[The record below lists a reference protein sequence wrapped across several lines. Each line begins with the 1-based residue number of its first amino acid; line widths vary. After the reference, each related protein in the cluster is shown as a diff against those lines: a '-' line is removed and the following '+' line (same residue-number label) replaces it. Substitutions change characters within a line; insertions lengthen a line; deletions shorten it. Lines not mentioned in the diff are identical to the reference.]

1 MNRTNWTAEQIIAFA
16 PDTASAKAGQGLAAT
31 RKWQSLGS
39 DEQTAWGLCQGS
51 GKDPYQTQID
61 LTEPAFRCTCPSR
74 KFPCKHALGLF
85 LLLASQAN
93 AFARQSPPAWV
104 TEWLESRAK
113 RAQRRD
119 EKQTGVE
126 KGETIA
132 DRSAQTKRAADREAR
147 VASGLRELELWLRD
161 LVRSG
166 LATAQTQP
174 PQFWER
180 TAARLV
186 DAQAPGAARMV
197 RELAGLPS
205 SGEGWQARLLDRVG
219 RIYLLIEGFKRI
231 EQLSIETQTD
241 IRALIGWTQSQD
253 ELLQTAG
260 IRDRWRVL
268 GQRVE
273 QEDRLRLQR
282 SWLLGETGNRS
293 ALLLHFAAGNQPLDA
308 SLIPGTAFDAEM
320 VFYPGAYPLRALIKE
335 RNDTP
340 SQLGR
345 MGGYAYITDAV
356 SAYAAALARNPW
368 IEVFPFALKSVIP
381 IRRDGHWF
389 VRDTD
394 ANLLQLNPRS
404 SHHLSLL
411 ALSGGREIDLFGEY
425 DGEHLW
431 PLSAIAEG
439 RFVRFY
445 VV

>member
-1 MNRTNWTAEQIIAFA
+1 MNWTAEQIIAFA
-16 PDTASAKAGQGLAAT
+16 PDTASAKAGHGLAAI

-39 DEQTAWGLCQGS
+39 DEQSAWGLCQGS

-61 LTEPAFRCTCPSR
+61 LSEPAFRCTCPSR

-85 LLLASQAN
+85 LLLASQAD
-93 AFARQSPPAWV
+93 AFSKGSPPAWV
-104 TEWLESRAK
+104 TEWLESRSK

-119 EKQTGVE
+119 ERQTGAE
-126 KGETIA
+126 KGETVA
-132 DRSAQTKRAADREAR
+132 DSSAQAKRAADRETR

-166 LATAQTQP
+166 LASAQTQP

-180 TAARLV
+180 SAARLV
-186 DAQAPGAARMV
+186 DAQAAGVARMV
-197 RELAGLPS
+197 RELASLPS
-205 SGEGWQARLLDRVG
+205 SGEGGEGWQARLLDRVS

-231 EQLSIETQTD
+231 DGLSIETQAD

-253 ELLQTAG
+253 ELLQTEG

-282 SWLLGETGNRS
+282 SWLHGEIGNRS

-308 SLIPGTAFDAEM
+308 SLIPGTAIEAEL

-335 RNDTP
+335 RNDSP
-340 SQLGR
+340 FQLDR
-345 MGGYAYITDAV
+345 TGGYANITDAF

-389 VRDTD
+389 VRDSD
-394 ANLLQLNPRS
+394 ANLLQLHPRS

-411 ALSGGREIDLFGEY
+411 ALSGGREIELFGEY
-425 DGEHLW
+425 DGEQLW
-431 PLSAIAEG
+431 PLSAVAEG

>member
-39 DEQTAWGLCQGS
+39 NEGSAWGLCQGS

-85 LLLASQAN
+85 LLLASQAD
-93 AFARQSPPAWV
+93 AFAQQAPPAWV

-119 EKQTGVE
+119 EKQAGAE
-126 KGETIA
+126 KGETVA

-166 LATAQTQP
+166 LASAQTQS

-186 DAQAPGAARMV
+186 DAQAAGVARMV
-197 RELAGLPS
+197 RELANLPS
-205 SGEGWQARLLDRVG
+205 SGEGWQARLLDRVS

-231 EQLSIETQTD
+231 DGLSIETQAD

-253 ELLQTAG
+253 ELLQTEG
-260 IRDRWRVL
+260 IRDRWQVL
-268 GQRVE
+268 GQHVE

-282 SWLLGETGNRS
+282 SWLHGETGNRP

-308 SLIPGTAFDAEM
+308 SLVPGTAIDAEM

-335 RNDTP
+335 RNDSP
-340 SQLGR
+340 FQLDR
-345 MGGYAYITDAV
+345 MGGYANITDAV

-368 IEVFPFALKSVIP
+368 IDLFPFALKSVIP

-389 VRDTD
+389 VRDSD
-394 ANLLQLNPRS
+394 ANLLELHPRS

-411 ALSGGREIDLFGEY
+411 ALSGGREIELFGEY
-425 DGEHLW
+425 DGERLW
-431 PLSAIAEG
+431 PLSAVAEG

>member
-1 MNRTNWTAEQIIAFA
+1 LNWTAEQIIAFA

-39 DEQTAWGLCQGS
+39 NEQSAWGLCQGS
-51 GKDPYQTQID
+51 GKDPYRTQID

-85 LLLASQAN
+85 LLLASQAA
-93 AFARQSPPAWV
+93 AFAKQSPPAWV

-119 EKQTGVE
+119 EKQTGAE
-126 KGETIA
+126 KGETVA

-166 LATAQTQP
+166 LASAQTQP

-186 DAQAPGAARMV
+186 DAQAPGVARMV
-197 RELAGLPS
+197 RELSGLPP
-205 SGEGWQARLLDRVG
+205 SGDGWQARLLDRVSS
-219 RIYLLIEGFKRI
+219 IYLLIEGFKRI
-231 EQLSIETQTD
+231 DQLPIETRAD

-253 ELLQTAG
+253 ELLQTEG

-282 SWLLGETGNRS
+282 SWLQGENRNRS

-308 SLIPGTAFDAEM
+308 SLIPGTAIDAEM

-335 RNDTP
+335 RKDSP
-340 SQLGR
+340 FQLDR
-345 MGGYAYITDAV
+345 MGGYASITDAV
-356 SAYAAALARNPW
+356 SAYGAALARNPW
-368 IEVFPFALKSVIP
+368 IELFPFALKSVIP
-381 IRRDGHWF
+381 IRRDEHWF

-411 ALSGGREIDLFGEY
+411 ALSGGHEIELFGEY
-425 DGEHLW
+425 DGEQLW
-431 PLSAIAEG
+431 PLSAMAEG

>member
-1 MNRTNWTAEQIIAFA
+1 MNWTAEQIIAFA
-16 PDTASAKAGQGLAAT
+16 PDASSAKAGQGLAAT

-39 DEQTAWGLCQGS
+39 NEQSAWGLCQGS

-61 LTEPAFRCTCPSR
+61 LSEPAFRCTCPSR
-74 KFPCKHALGLF
+74 KFPCKHGLGLF
-85 LLLASQAN
+85 LLLASQAD
-93 AFARQSPPAWV
+93 AFAKQSPPAWV
-104 TEWLESRAK
+104 TEWLGSRAK

-119 EKQTGVE
+119 EKQVRSEQVE
-126 KGETIA
+126 TVA
-132 DRSAQTKRAADREAR
+132 DRSAQMKRAADREAR
-147 VASGLRELELWLRD
+147 VASGLRDLELWLRD

-166 LATAQTQP
+166 LASAQTQP

-186 DAQAPGAARMV
+186 DAQAAGVARIV

-205 SGEGWQARLLDRVG
+205 SGEGWQARLLDRVS

-231 EQLSIETQTD
+231 DQLSIETQTD
-241 IRALIGWTQSQD
+241 IRTLIGWTQSQD
-253 ELLQTAG
+253 ELLQTEG
-260 IRDRWRVL
+260 IHDRWRVL
-268 GQRVE
+268 GQRIE

-282 SWLLGETGNRS
+282 SWLHGETGNRS

-308 SLIPGTAFDAEM
+308 SLIPGTAIDAEM
-320 VFYPGAYPLRALIKE
+320 VFYPGAYPLRALIKG
-335 RNDTP
+335 RTDSP
-340 SQLGR
+340 FQLDR
-345 MGGYAYITDAV
+345 MGGFANITDAV

-381 IRRDGHWF
+381 IRRDGDWF

-394 ANLLQLNPRS
+394 ANLLQLNPLS

-411 ALSGGREIDLFGEY
+411 ALSGGREIELFGEY
-425 DGEHLW
+425 DGEYLW
-431 PLSAIAEG
+431 PLSAMAEG

>member
-16 PDTASAKAGQGLAAT
+16 PDTASAKAGQGLAAA
-31 RKWQSLGS
+31 RKWQSLGFN
-39 DEQTAWGLCQGS
+39 EQSAWGLCQGS

-74 KFPCKHALGLF
+74 KFPCKHAIGLF

-93 AFARQSPPAWV
+93 AFAQQSPPAWV
-104 TEWLESRAK
+104 IEWLESRAK
-113 RAQRRD
+113 RAQQRD
-119 EKQTGVE
+119 EKQDRAE
-126 KGETIA
+126 KGETVA
-132 DRSAQTKRAADREAR
+132 DRPAQAKRAADRETR
-147 VASGLRELELWLRD
+147 VAAGLRELELWLCD

-166 LATAQTQP
+166 LAAAQTQP
-174 PQFWER
+174 PLFWER

-186 DAQAPGAARMV
+186 DAQAPGVARMA

-205 SGEGWQARLLDRVG
+205 SGEGWQARLLDRVS

-231 EQLSIETQTD
+231 DQLSIETQAD
-241 IRALIGWTQSQD
+241 IRALIGWTQSQN
-253 ELLQTAG
+253 ELLQSEG
-260 IRDRWRVL
+260 MRDRWQVL
-268 GQRVE
+268 GQRVD

-282 SWLLGETGNRS
+282 SWLQGETGNRS

-308 SLIPGTAFDAEM
+308 SLIPGTVVDAEM

-335 RNDTP
+335 RNDSP
-340 SQLGR
+340 FQLDR
-345 MGGYAYITDAV
+345 MAGYANITDAV
-356 SAYAAALARNPW
+356 SAYAAALARSPW

-381 IRRDGHWF
+381 ICRDGHWF

-411 ALSGGREIDLFGEY
+411 ALSGGREIELFGEY

-431 PLSAIAEG
+431 PLSAMAEG